1 MVFPAYFWLLFAVA
15 MAVSAIG
22 FKKYVWFIS
31 LGYGFSIAAEGLAM
45 LILYGKSLSIGT
57 VLCAVLFID
66 KATAYYD
73 KLIDVAKLHYL
84 NCGVGVGSV
93 PLNISLGGRLSGNI
107 LGAISNLFNAI
118 GR

>member
-1 MVFPAYFWLLFAVA
+1 MVHYLGIAFTD
-15 MAVSAIG
+15 VSYTDAG
-22 FKKYVWFIS
+22 V
-31 LGYGFSIAAEGLAM
+31 SITIDRGQKIQNA
-45 LILYGKSLSIGT
+45 
-57 VLCAVLFID
+57 ID

-84 NCGVGVGSV
+84 NAGCSIGSI
-93 PLNISLGGRLSGNI
+93 PRNLSLGGRLSGNI